1 MIKRTLMEEFKQ
13 TKRELLDLKTAQ
25 LKPSI
30 MRLNTHSFSV
40 TSVGLANG
48 AKTYRIH
55 FSQDDTNEPPM
66 VWTFRLSGSTGSGF
80 HLLPYESANQTQD
93 IRIDYG
99 GNVTVALTSTR
110 AIDSVSYE
118 GQLPDP
124 VYPSAIEWT
133 QVRDFYP
140 ADMGTTPG
148 WCLQNCRLGFHIY
161 SGTFVN
167 AVSDMQS
174 QRNNGTLHPF
184 NGATETPPDY
194 IACPVYINIAGVAD
208 GHVCVWDHG
217 TIWNDGYTVA
227 KFTDMGGYIEVWGW
241 GELCDGARVVQHV

>member
-1 MIKRTLMEEFKQ
+1 MIRTLETDFEAL
-13 TKRELLDLKTAQ
+13 KRDILELKTAQ
-25 LKPSI
+25 TKPS
-30 MRLNTHSFSV
+30 TFSMDRAFGPISAGRY
-40 TSVGLANG
+40 TRGFYFWKIHYSDVG
-48 AKTYRIH
+48 
-55 FSQDDTNEPPM
+55 DTNPPITIFN
-66 VWTFRLSGSTGSGF
+66 WGSNWALRNYS
-80 HLLPYESANQTQD
+80 SVDNTQEVEFYSNGLNIYFVD
-93 IRIDYG
+93 TSFIVYSSRPIAYIEQ
-99 GNVTVALTSTR
+99 LT
-110 AIDSVSYE
+110 APQPLE
-118 GQLPDP
+118 
-124 VYPSAIEWT
+124 EWT

-140 ADMGTTPG
+140 QDMGTTPG

-161 SGTFVN
+161 SGTFTN

-241 GELCDGARVVQHV
+241 GELCDGARVVQHI

>member
-1 MIKRTLMEEFKQ
+1 MIRTLQSEFQ
-13 TKRELLDLKTAQ
+13 DLVRDIRELKTAQ
-25 LKPSI
+25 PKPSI
-30 MRLNTHSFSV
+30 IQAHY
-40 TSVGLANG
+40 
-48 AKTYRIH
+48 KTG
-55 FSQDDTNEPPM
+55 E
-66 VWTFRLSGSTGSGF
+66 RLSGYYTVGDWTWTITYKDDGSGQAPVTMF
-80 HLLPYESANQTQD
+80 ESMPYVGAYLKPYVSNQQKILWHCGEYQAVQQGTFTLVSTREILSITQD
-93 IRIDYG
+93 QTPI
-99 GNVTVALTSTR
+99 
-110 AIDSVSYE
+110 
-118 GQLPDP
+118 QH
-124 VYPSAIEWT
+124 EWT

-140 ADMGTTPG
+140 QDMGTTPG

-161 SGTFVN
+161 SGTFPN

-194 IACPVYINIAGVAD
+194 IACPVYINIRGVAD

-217 TIWNDGYTVA
+217 TIWNDGYTVP